1 MAITSLLP
9 WKQGEKKVAIQRAEN
24 PVYSLQQEMNR
35 LFDDFFSADFGL
47 TPFKGFGFSEG
58 LGAFSPSID
67 VAENDKEIKISAELP
82 GLSEDDIEVS
92 LTGDTLTIS
101 GEKKAEKED
110 ETKKW
115 RKTNAVP
122 EDERETRRGEE
133 VNSKSKTLIFKGSCF
148 MSIWTLTAS
157 PCYKHIYLYCFGIA
171 VALTLGHGH

>member
-1 MAITSLLP
+1 MKESR
-9 WKQGEKKVAIQRAEN
+9 GERREDA
-24 PVYSLQQEMNR
+24 
-35 LFDDFFSADFGL
+35 ADMTRGRCGGRRE
-47 TPFKGFGFSEG
+47 TE
-58 LGAFSPSID
+58 
-67 VAENDKEIKISAELP
+67 VKEDR
-82 GLSEDDIEVS
+82 GR
-92 LTGDTLTIS
+92 G
-101 GEKKAEKED
+101 GERREKAEKED

-171 VALTLGHGH
+171 VALALGHGH

>member
-9 WKQGEKKVAIQRAEN
+9 WKQGEKKVAIQRTEN
-24 PVYSLQQEMNR
+24 PIYSLQQEMNR

-58 LGAFSPSID
+58 LGVFSPSID

-92 LTGDTLTIS
+92 LTSDTLTIS

-110 ETKKW
+110 KGKNYYRMERSYGSFRRVIPLPCEVETDKADATFKKGVLNIVLP
-115 RKTNAVP
+115 KTPQAQ
-122 EDERETRRGEE
+122 
-133 VNSKSKTLIFKGSCF
+133 
-148 MSIWTLTAS
+148 AS
-157 PCYKHIYLYCFGIA
+157 VKKIA
-171 VALTLGHGH
+171 IKKN